1 MENKTN
7 LTSRAIIRQSILT
20 MEQPF
25 YLSELFKLLEA
36 KYGITNR
43 PLTLK
48 IMEELCES
56 GAVKYSEVADDDW
69 AYIVIRRMPA
79 YTKALSH

>member
-25 YLSELFKLLEA
+25 YLLELFKLLKT
-36 KYGITNR
+36 KYGIANR
-43 PLTLK
+43 PLILK
-48 IMEELCES
+48 VLEELCES
-56 GAVKYSEVADDDW
+56 GTVKYSEVADDNW
-69 AYIVIRRMPA
+69 AYAVVRRMQA
-79 YTKALSH
+79 YAQALSH